1 MASTELGI
9 FSGIPISPLMNSSE
23 FSRDVSGIPMSPLMN
38 SSEFSR
44 NELIHYFAMCGLSTN
59 SIEKI
64 LTGKFG
70 YSITKRH
77 IRRIRAKLGVSQK
90 SEESSIMKIGD
101 TIQV

>member
-1 MASTELGI
+1 
-9 FSGIPISPLMNSSE
+9 MNSSG

-44 NELIHYFAMCGLSTN
+44 DELIHYFAMCGLSTN

-64 LTGKFG
+64 LTGKYG

-77 IRRIRAKLGVSQK
+77 VRRIRAKLGVSQK
-90 SEESSIMKIGD
+90 SKESSIMKICD